1 MAAVTLVEDP
11 TTPEL
16 KEFYERVEGASQGM
30 GVLNIFKTMA
40 HSPDLMQAW
49 WGMMVVLL
57 SRLKLDPRLRELAI
71 LRLFQIRHCD
81 YGYAHHVRIGKQNEI
96 TDEQLA
102 AMEHFAD
109 GDIFSDLD
117 KQVLEYTDAVTNLED
132 RSKELAAGLRE
143 HLSQQEVVE
152 LTFCIANWNLMVHLL
167 LPLEI
172 ELEEP
177 VKEFLPANW

>member
-1 MAAVTLVEDP
+1 MAAVTLIEAP
-11 TTPEL
+11 ESPEL
-16 KEFYERVEGASQGM
+16 KEFYDRIEGASQGM
-30 GVLNIFKTMA
+30 GVLNVFKTMA
-40 HSPDLMQAW
+40 HSPDLMQSW
-49 WGMMVVLL
+49 WGMMAVLFA
-57 SRLKLDPRLRELAI
+57 RLKLDPRLRELAI

-102 AMEHFAD
+102 AMDSYANSD
-109 GDIFSDLD
+109 VFSDLD
-117 KQVLEYTDAVTNLED
+117 KQVLEYTGAVTKLEE
-132 RSKELAAGLRE
+132 RSKKLAAGLRE
-143 HLSQQEVVE
+143 HLSEQEVVE

-177 VKEFLPANW
+177 VKEFLPPGW